1 MIAHSKPTLGQEEAE
16 AAARVVTSGYVA
28 QGPEAEAFEAE
39 CAAFVKRKHAVAVS
53 SGTNALVLALGA
65 LGVVEGSPVA
75 IPSYVCAALATAIR
89 VQRALPV
96 LCDIGPDLNLN
107 PRTVP
112 GTAKTAIVPHLFG
125 APAELPGECTVI
137 EDIAQSI
144 GGQTGRVGTVSIC
157 SFYAT
162 KMLTTG
168 EGGMVLTDDAGI
180 AGYVRDHRE
189 YDKRED
195 FELRFSFKMS
205 DIEAA
210 IGRVQLRR
218 LPHFIE
224 RRSEI
229 AAQYSDGF
237 RGLPL
242 LLPDPDGHVFYRY
255 VISLDGRD
263 LLERHLVK
271 AGIDVKRP
279 VFRPMHHFLGGQF
292 PESERAHVSCLS
304 LPIYPALTDDE
315 VAHVIES
322 VQRFFA

>member
-1 MIAHSKPTLGQEEAE
+1 MIPHSRPTLGKEEAE
-16 AAARVVTSGYVA
+16 AAARVVTSGYIA
-28 QGPEAEAFEAE
+28 QGPEVEAFEEE
-39 CAAFVKRKHAVAVS
+39 CAAFAKREYAVAVS
-53 SGTNALVLALGA
+53 SGTNALILALGA
-65 LGVVEGSPVA
+65 LGMGEGALVA
-75 IPSYVCAALATAIR
+75 IPSYVCAALATALR
-89 VQRALPV
+89 VQRVIAV

-112 GTAKTAIVPHLFG
+112 GTAKAAIVPHLFG
-125 APAELPGECTVI
+125 APAELPSECAVL

-144 GGQTGRVGTVSIC
+144 GGRTGRRGVVAIG

-162 KMLTTG
+162 KMMTTG
-168 EGGMVLTDDAGI
+168 EGGMVFTDDAAI
-180 AGYVRDHRE
+180 ADYVRDRRE

-195 FELRFSFKMS
+195 FEPRFSFKMT
-205 DIEAA
+205 DIGAA
-210 IGRVQLRR
+210 IGRVQLRK
-218 LPHFIE
+218 LPGFVE
-224 RRSEI
+224 RRKEI
-229 AAQYSDGF
+229 AARYNEGF
-237 RGLPL
+237 HGLPM
-242 LLPDPDGHVFYRY
+242 LLPDPDGHVYYRY
-255 VISLDGRD
+255 VVSLDRRD

-304 LPIYPALTDDE
+304 MPVYPGLTDEE